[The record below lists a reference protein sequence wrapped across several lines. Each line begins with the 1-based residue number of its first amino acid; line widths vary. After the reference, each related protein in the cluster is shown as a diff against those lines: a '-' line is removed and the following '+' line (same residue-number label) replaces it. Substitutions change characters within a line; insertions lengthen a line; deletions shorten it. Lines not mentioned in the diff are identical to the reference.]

1 MAVITISR
9 QFGAGGLTLG
19 KKTAEILGYSF
30 IDEEILQMVAKKA
43 RVSHNWVKSV
53 EKEAGGKLQKLISKI
68 VPKGLV
74 DQILDNE
81 RGYIDEEIYLDLL
94 DQIIRQIAD
103 EDNCIILGRGGQYI
117 LKDRPDTLHVLLIAD
132 KEYRINFMET
142 RYKLKRPQA
151 VQVVNAQDKR
161 RINLYRKF
169 GRSDYD
175 HPEHYHLTLN
185 MSHVSQDLAAKMICQ
200 MVKDM

>member
-19 KKTAEILGYSF
+19 KNIAEMLGYNL
-30 IDEEILQMVAKKA
+30 IDEQVLQMVAKKA
-43 RVSHNWVKSV
+43 RVSQNWVKSV
-53 EKEAGGKLQKLISKI
+53 EKEAGGKLQKFITKL

-94 DQIIRQIAD
+94 DHIICKIAD
-103 EDNCIILGRGGQYI
+103 EDNCIILGRGGQFI
-117 LKDRPDTLHVLLIAD
+117 LKDRKDTLHVLLIAD
-132 KEYRINFMET
+132 KEYRYNFMET
-142 RYKLKRPQA
+142 RYKLKRAQA
-151 VQVVNAQDKR
+151 IQVVNAQDKR

-175 HPEHYHLTLN
+175 HPEHYHISLN
-185 MSHVSQDLAAKMICQ
+185 MRQVSQDLAAKLICQ
-200 MVKDM
+200 MVEAI